1 MTKKTKNALLACEA
15 VVFCVVVAV
24 AIYAL
29 REYVER
35 AEEGNAAGAV
45 FEAMKAQGTQAA
57 PSSGISTILI
67 FYTGRLEGG
76 RGIILENND
85 AAMWLKDG
93 ELFVVNENARAL
105 LPQSLSA
112 PASITY
118 EAVLAVAD

>member
-24 AIYAL
+24 GIYAL
-29 REYVER
+29 RVYVER
-35 AEEGNAAGAV
+35 AETADAAHAMS
-45 FEAMKAQGTQAA
+45 EAIQEQGTSKLVNR
-57 PSSGISTILI
+57 PLVML
-67 FYTGRLEGG
+67 FFTGRLEGG

-85 AAMWLKDG
+85 AATWLKDG

-105 LPQSLSA
+105 LPQSPSA
-112 PASITY
+112 PPPISY